1 MNHIDTAIRSTP
13 LSSFVVDGWDAMACR
28 VQSDLIQTSSAHLDR
43 NCESFDFVVCAAS
56 PFGRVPQDRWG
67 WVVGNVSGVDF
78 PNRRDGIGLDWI
90 DVDWEHGTNPNTV
103 NQRAFRCD
111 IKVDVMAVAAA
122 KATAI
127 KAQTAAKSTPRRA
140 VDRVVVPPTTRRVQ
154 NGLLAAALAA
164 SIALQPSAA
173 EAGVQLQKVDRKK
186 VLQDEK
192 RAPKEKKEKPAKKVS
207 SGSSLSAPSLSSAAP
222 LLGGLLFVSV
232 GAAAFTVI
240 PKIDLSG
247 GGDIGAFLN
256 EAMAKDVSGYV
267 GNEVALKEGGALT
280 KGRASAKTKKG
291 RKTLFGK

>member
-1 MNHIDTAIRSTP
+1 MP
-13 LSSFVVDGWDAMACR
+13 
-28 VQSDLIQTSSAHLDR
+28 VQHLPSDVSRRIPGA
-43 NCESFDFVVCAAS
+43 
-56 PFGRVPQDRWG
+56 G
-67 WVVGNVSGVDF
+67 VVGNVSGIDF
-78 PNRRDGIGLDWI
+78 SGRKDWI
-90 DVDWEHGTNPNTV
+90 RVDWTDVDWEHGTNPTQGEAASISVWNE
-103 NQRAFRCD
+103 
-111 IKVDVMAVAAA
+111 IDVMAVAAA
-122 KATAI
+122 KATAM

-140 VDRVVVPPTTRRVQ
+140 ADRVVVPPTTRRVQ

-207 SGSSLSAPSLSSAAP
+207 SGSSLSAPSLSAAAP

-240 PKIDLSG
+240 PKIDFSG

-256 EAMAKDVSGYV
+256 EAMAKDVSGFV
-267 GNEVALKEGGALT
+267 GNEVTLKEGGALT
-280 KGRASAKTKKG
+280 KGRAAAKTKKG